1 MPRTVRHLLSSA
13 GRDEPDPVLPEDL
26 SKLEA
31 HLGQPARMHNI
42 RSLMQK
48 SGIKNRT
55 FVEDGAELVVSETGE
70 KVDPISLF
78 AMEQHVF
85 AEGPEVLLSDIL
97 LYPSFYILGKRL
109 GIVDNRREIVAR
121 GGWN

>member
-1 MPRTVRHLLSSA
+1 
-13 GRDEPDPVLPEDL
+13 
-26 SKLEA
+26 
-31 HLGQPARMHNI
+31 MHNI

-48 SGIKNRT
+48 SAIKNRT

-97 LYPSFYILGKRL
+97 LYIPEEDDRPADTG
-109 GIVDNRREIVAR
+109 
-121 GGWN
+121 